1 MRIVNRIS
9 GIEGV
14 IASGSPRFK
23 LPVNRRYHAIK
34 LFCTLA
40 GVAAAAATVV
50 SRVRLYVNGVTVRD
64 VPTSYL
70 LSLAALNDITLAVG
84 EILIAFS
91 EQWRADKI
99 DEVFTAWDMF
109 GENSFEVELIMTAG
123 GAPGVTGIQIFD
135 QGQTL
140 LGGKVAKNIIFQKV
154 LSKNAAIGLNDF
166 DNIPIRDPIQ
176 RIHLIAAGAINSM
189 EVAADRNT
197 VFEAS
202 AAQNTSI
209 LNDMEIVAQAG
220 MFSICFDFP
229 QRIDD
234 ALTAQRELNLRFD
247 SAAANPW
254 DNALAGILT
263 TAVDTAGKIAVI
275 DQTAKATNTVTAQQ
289 AAAAKSTA
297 AATAAKPTNW
307 TTIAL
312 IGGGALVVVLGL
324 YLVLRRRV

>member
-1 MRIVNRIS
+1 
-9 GIEGV
+9 
-14 IASGSPRFK
+14 
-23 LPVNRRYHAIK
+23 
-34 LFCTLA
+34 
-40 GVAAAAATVV
+40 
-50 SRVRLYVNGVTVRD
+50 
-64 VPTSYL
+64 
-70 LSLAALNDITLAVG
+70 
-84 EILIAFS
+84 
-91 EQWRADKI
+91 
-99 DEVFTAWDMF
+99 
-109 GENSFEVELIMTAG
+109 
-123 GAPGVTGIQIFD
+123 
-135 QGQTL
+135 
-140 LGGKVAKNIIFQKV
+140 
-154 LSKNAAIGLNDF
+154 
-166 DNIPIRDPIQ
+166 
-176 RIHLIAAGAINSM
+176 
-189 EVAADRNT
+189 
-197 VFEAS
+197 
-202 AAQNTSI
+202 
-209 LNDMEIVAQAG
+209 

>member
-91 EQWRADKI
+91 EPWRADKI
-99 DEVFTAWDMF
+99 DEVITAWDMF

-123 GAPGVTGIQIFD
+123 VAPGVTGIQIFD

-140 LGGKVAKNIIFQKV
+140 LGGKVAKNIT
-154 LSKNAAIGLNDF
+154 
-166 DNIPIRDPIQ
+166 IRDPIQ